1 MTRLGPRLSKLGVI
15 DEPGLLQTIDNR
27 LCDLGLYAALL
38 KMSQE
43 LTLTFGPRNECIE
56 CNRVRD
62 FVRVSVLVNLC
73 KFKAN

>member
-1 MTRLGPRLSKLGVI
+1 MTRLGPRLRKLGVI
-15 DEPGLLQTIDNR
+15 DKPGLLQPIDNR
-27 LCDLGLYAALL
+27 LCDLGFYAALF

-56 CNRVRD
+56 CNRMRD
-62 FVRVSVLVNLC
+62 VVRVSVLVNLC